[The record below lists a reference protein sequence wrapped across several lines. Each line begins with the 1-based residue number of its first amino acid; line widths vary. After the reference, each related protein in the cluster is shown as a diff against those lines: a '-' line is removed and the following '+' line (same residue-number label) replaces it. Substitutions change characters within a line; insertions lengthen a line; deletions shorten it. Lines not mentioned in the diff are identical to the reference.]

1 MAGCGLLTLWRYANN
16 CYVVAS
22 LLIFIAILFSTP
34 NYIHSRV
41 FYETLLHQRPDSIMA
56 QEWCVVYGVLEG
68 KEAVKAHQ
76 QMLKR
81 KGKSVSGGSAS
92 ASSPKKEKAKKKSKK
107 SSRILDDNVEFDA
120 GMDAGGDEGIGMA
133 TL

>member
-1 MAGCGLLTLWRYANN
+1 
-16 CYVVAS
+16 
-22 LLIFIAILFSTP
+22 
-34 NYIHSRV
+34 
-41 FYETLLHQRPDSIMA
+41 MA
-56 QEWCVVYGVLEG
+56 QEWCVSYGVLEG

-81 KGKSVSGGSAS
+81 KGKSVSGGSS
-92 ASSPKKEKAKKKSKK
+92 ASPKKEKDKKKKSKK
-107 SSRILDDNVEFDA
+107 RILDDVEFDA

>member
-1 MAGCGLLTLWRYANN
+1 
-16 CYVVAS
+16 
-22 LLIFIAILFSTP
+22 
-34 NYIHSRV
+34 
-41 FYETLLHQRPDSIMA
+41 MA
-56 QEWCVVYGVLEG
+56 QEWCVSYGVLEG

-81 KGKSVSGGSAS
+81 KGKSVSGVSGVSSA
-92 ASSPKKEKAKKKSKK
+92 SPKKEKDKKKKSKK
-107 SSRILDDNVEFDA
+107 RILDDVEFDA

>member
-1 MAGCGLLTLWRYANN
+1 
-16 CYVVAS
+16 
-22 LLIFIAILFSTP
+22 
-34 NYIHSRV
+34 
-41 FYETLLHQRPDSIMA
+41 MA
-56 QEWCVVYGVLEG
+56 QEWCVSYGVLEG

-81 KGKSVSGGSAS
+81 KGKSVSGGSAAS
-92 ASSPKKEKAKKKSKK
+92 ASPKKEKDKKKKTSKK
-107 SSRILDDNVEFDA
+107 RILDDVEFDA

>member
-1 MAGCGLLTLWRYANN
+1 MR
-16 CYVVAS
+16 
-22 LLIFIAILFSTP
+22 
-34 NYIHSRV
+34 RV

-56 QEWCVVYGVLEG
+56 QEWCVSYGVLEG

-81 KGKSVSGGSAS
+81 KGKSVSGGGGSNSA
-92 ASSPKKEKAKKKSKK
+92 SPKKEKDKKKKTSKK
-107 SSRILDDNVEFDA
+107 RILDDVEFDA

>member
-1 MAGCGLLTLWRYANN
+1 
-16 CYVVAS
+16 
-22 LLIFIAILFSTP
+22 
-34 NYIHSRV
+34 
-41 FYETLLHQRPDSIMA
+41 MA
-56 QEWCVVYGVLEG
+56 QDWCVSYGVLEG

-81 KGKSVSGGSAS
+81 KGKSVSGGSSNAVATPS
-92 ASSPKKEKAKKKSKK
+92 TKKDKKKSKK
-107 SSRILDDNVEFDA
+107 RILDDNVEFDA

>member
-1 MAGCGLLTLWRYANN
+1 
-16 CYVVAS
+16 
-22 LLIFIAILFSTP
+22 
-34 NYIHSRV
+34 
-41 FYETLLHQRPDSIMA
+41 MA
-56 QEWCVVYGVLEG
+56 QDWCVSYGVLEG

-81 KGKSVSGGSAS
+81 KGKSVSGGSSSSGGNSS
-92 ASSPKKEKAKKKSKK
+92 ATTSAKKEKTKKKSKK
-107 SSRILDDNVEFDA
+107 RILDDNVEFDA

>member
-1 MAGCGLLTLWRYANN
+1 MRSNN
-16 CYVVAS
+16 FIGHIRCFVM
-22 LLIFIAILFSTP
+22 LIVTLFSTP
-34 NYIHSRV
+34 HFIHSRV

-92 ASSPKKEKAKKKSKK
+92 ASSSPKKEKAKKKSKK